1 MSPIRFTVGT
11 TDVLSVA
18 QEAPTPAQIR
28 EQVREQIRQSIQDA
42 VQQARE
48 GAQEMRD
55 AQQGV
60 RDAQQQVREAQQE
73 VRNAQQQL
81 RGATR
86 AGQRGAAEQTLAG
99 AQAALRDAEAALR
112 DAQAQVHGSHHIVYS
127 TGQLPPD
134 FQHIIPPQAV
144 DLAIGFFITCA
155 VIIIG
160 WPIARVLGRRIE
172 RPPRTAAVDSGIGDH
187 LQRIEQAV
195 EAMSIEIERISES
208 QRFMT
213 KLRTGSAQPHAGVP
227 ERR

>member
-1 MSPIRFTVGT
+1 MSSIRFTIGT
-11 TDVLSVA
+11 ADVLSVA
-18 QEAPTPAQIR
+18 QEAPTSAQIR
-28 EQVREQIRQSIQDA
+28 EQVREQIRQSIRDA

-48 GAQEMRD
+48 GAQEVRD
-55 AQQGV
+55 AQQRV

-73 VRNAQQQL
+73 VRNAQQEL

-86 AGQRGAAEQTLAG
+86 ADQRGAAEQTLAG
-99 AQAALRDAEAALR
+99 AQAALNGAEAALR
-112 DAQAQVHGSHHIVYS
+112 GAQAEVQGSQRVVFS

-134 FQHIIPPQAV
+134 IRHIIPPQAV
-144 DLAIGFFITCA
+144 DIAIGFFITCA

-172 RPPRTAAVDSGIGDH
+172 RPPKRAPVSSGLGDQ

-213 KLRTGSAQPHAGVP
+213 KLRSGAAQAHAGLP

>member
-1 MSPIRFTVGT
+1 MSRIRFTLGT

-18 QEAPTPAQIR
+18 QEAPTSAQIR
-28 EQVREQIRQSIQDA
+28 EQIRQQIRHSIQDA
-42 VQQARE
+42 AQQARDA
-48 GAQEMRD
+48 AQEVRD

-86 AGQRGAAEQTLAG
+86 ADQRGAAAQTLAG

-112 DAQAQVHGSHHIVYS
+112 DAQAQVQGSQRVVFS

-134 FQHIIPPQAV
+134 IRHIIPPQAV
-144 DLAIGFFITCA
+144 DIAIGFFITCA
-155 VIIIG
+155 VIIVG
-160 WPIARVLGRRIE
+160 WPIARLLGRRIE
-172 RPPRTAAVDSGIGDH
+172 RPPKTAIDSGLGPH

-195 EAMSIEIERISES
+195 EAMSIEVERISES
-208 QRFMT
+208 QRFMI
-213 KLRTGSAQPHAGVP
+213 KLRNGSAQAHAGLP

>member
-1 MSPIRFTVGT
+1 MSPIHFTVGT
-11 TDVLSVA
+11 ADVLSVA

-28 EQVREQIRQSIQDA
+28 EQIREQIRQSIQDA

-55 AQQGV
+55 AQQRV
-60 RDAQQQVREAQQE
+60 RDAQQGVREAQQQ
-73 VRNAQQQL
+73 VRSAQQLQ

-86 AGQRGAAEQTLAG
+86 ADQRGAAEATLQV
-99 AQAALRDAEAALR
+99 AQASLREAEATLQV
-112 DAQAQVHGSHHIVYS
+112 AQAEVHGSQRIVYS

-134 FQHIIPPQAV
+134 FQHIIPQQAV
-144 DLAIGFFITCA
+144 DIAIGFFITCA

-172 RPPRTAAVDSGIGDH
+172 RPPRTAAVDSGLGDQ

-213 KLRTGSAQPHAGVP
+213 KLRSGSAQPHAGVA
-227 ERR
+227 E